1 MSKDNIIG
9 LKIAYYRKLNGF
21 TQEELAEKVGVSCQ
35 AVSKWEQQISCP
47 DIMLLP
53 ELAKIF
59 GVTIDELFGNTSDK
73 EIVYSFVG
81 NVPWNDD
88 GKLRIAVYSGRKLM
102 EQSEYICAEGIN
114 LFNLQFHGHGEQY
127 HVNGICKVNCFKADK
142 E

>member
-1 MSKDNIIG
+1 MQKYNVIG

-21 TQEELAEKVGVSCQ
+21 TQAELAERVGVSCQ

-47 DIMLLP
+47 DTMLLP
-53 ELAKIF
+53 DLAKEF

-81 NVPWNDD
+81 NVPWKDD
-88 GKLRIAVYSGRKLM
+88 GKLRVAVYSGRKLM
-102 EQSEYICAEGIN
+102 DHSEYICSEGIN
-114 LFNLQFHGHGEQY
+114 LINLQFHGEKY
-127 HVNGICKVNCFKADK
+127 NVNGVCKVNCVKTDK

>member
-1 MSKDNIIG
+1 MNKSIAE
-9 LKIAYYRKLNGF
+9 KISEFRKLRSLSQ
-21 TQEELAEKVGVSCQ
+21 QELGEKLGVTGQ
-35 AVSKWEQQISCP
+35 AVSKWEKGESMP

-102 EQSEYICAEGIN
+102 EQSEHICSEGIN
-114 LFNLQFHGHGEQY
+114 LINLQFHGERY
-127 HVNGICKVNCFKADK
+127 NVNGVCKVNCVKDDK

>member
-1 MSKDNIIG
+1 MTVGENIAR
-9 LKIAYYRKLNGF
+9 LRKAKGW
-21 TQEELAEKVGVSCQ
+21 TQAELGERLGVSNQ
-35 AVSKWEQQISCP
+35 AISKWEKGMTMP

-73 EIVYSFVG
+73 VIVYSLVG

-102 EQSEYICAEGIN
+102 EQSEHICSEGIN
-114 LFNLQFHGHGEQY
+114 LINLQFHGERY
-127 HVNGICKVNCFKADK
+127 NVNGVCKVNCVKDDK